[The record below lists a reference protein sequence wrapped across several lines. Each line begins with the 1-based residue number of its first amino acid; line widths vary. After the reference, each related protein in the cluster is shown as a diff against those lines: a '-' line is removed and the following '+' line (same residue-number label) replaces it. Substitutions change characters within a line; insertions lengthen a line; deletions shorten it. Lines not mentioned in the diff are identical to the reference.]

1 MSPMSP
7 FMWTIRSVVDEVH
20 YSDNMHKNL
29 KTLKPLLDRKQV
41 SVAMAKKIAGS
52 GLTYGHLQCVFGRGG
67 SEELEILLRSQDNGK
82 VRVTKKDK
90 IISNICKHFLE
101 I

>member
-1 MSPMSP
+1 MLVIPRIIQIFS
-7 FMWTIRSVVDEVH
+7 
-20 YSDNMHKNL
+20 YKNVNETL

-41 SVAMAKKIAGS
+41 SLAMAKKIAGS

-67 SEELEILLRSQDNGK
+67 SEELEILFRSQDEGK
-82 VRVTKKDK
+82 VRVTKKDE
-90 IISNICKHFLE
+90 IISRICKHFLE